1 MKPVPSVILLV
12 SIAASF
18 LEGAKLTFREKAEK
32 GTFSGAFGYAEG
44 SVAAKSSPLRPLEF
58 NRLPED
64 SALSFQRP
72 KGSTFYLASKEA
84 GLQAKLSAKS
94 NGPHLR
100 EVEVPRGA
108 VYLYYPI
115 MFLYRLNGEVE
126 KVIAALTEYKS
137 AEAESVAEKRQGITF
152 DFRVEKGKVVL
163 YTSQISTETKF
174 EAFEFDF
181 SFLSNS
187 EELDLETDLDLA
199 LMESQDAEE
208 AELSEDQRSLLDFSM
223 LGEDEEEL
231 DRQIKLEIAAQKENR
246 ISPSEEPKRLGSEN
260 SNSSGTQKGQSSD
273 KMTPGSSQEEE
284 EELFEDPVFE
294 NVTKKDGPKTMKVTF
309 DRVEAVNVS
318 CGAAERV
325 PSDPFVP
332 ANHGRAF
339 YHCEQTSKLVIE
351 MDRVG
356 RTLYVKLLKAAARP
370 KSNAKLMI

>member
-12 SIAASF
+12 SLAAAF
-18 LEGAKLTFREKAEK
+18 LEGAKLTFKEKADK
-32 GTFSGAFGYAEG
+32 GTFSAVFGYAEG
-44 SVAAKSSPLRPLEF
+44 DLPPKAAPLKPLEF
-58 NRLPED
+58 NRLPEG
-64 SALSFQRP
+64 SALAFQRP

-100 EVEVPRGA
+100 EVEVLSGA

-115 MFLYRLNGEVE
+115 MFLYRMDGEVE
-126 KVIAALTEYKS
+126 KVIAAITEYKS
-137 AEAESVAEKRQGITF
+137 AGAGSVAEKRQGITF

-163 YTSQISTETKF
+163 YASQISTEKNF

-187 EELDLETDLDLA
+187 EELDLDTDLDLA
-199 LMESQDAEE
+199 LMESRDAEE
-208 AELSEDQRSLLDFSM
+208 TELSEDERSLLDFSM

-231 DRQIKLEIAAQKENR
+231 DRQIKLEIAAQKQNK
-246 ISPSEEPKRLGSEN
+246 ISPSEESKRLGSGN
-260 SNSSGTQKGQSSD
+260 SRSSGTQRSQSSG
-273 KMTPGSSQEEE
+273 KTTPGSSQNKD
-284 EELFEDPVFE
+284 EELFEDPIFE
-294 NVTKKDGPKTMKVTF
+294 NVTKKDGPKTMKVSF
-309 DRVEAVNVS
+309 DRVETVKVS

-325 PSDPFVP
+325 PSDPFVL
-332 ANHGRAF
+332 ASHGRAF

-356 RTLYVKLLKAAARP
+356 GTLNVKLLKAAARP